1 MQGFMLPIGSL
12 LNVLGRSDAAFW
24 SATAVGWVPT
34 SCRKDQRRCYRV
46 VWRGWEEERGKPAIG
61 I

>member
-1 MQGFMLPIGSL
+1 MQGFTIPIGSL

-34 SCRKDQRRCYRV
+34 SCRKDQRRCIRSV
-46 VWRGWEEERGKPAIG
+46 RRG
-61 I
+61 